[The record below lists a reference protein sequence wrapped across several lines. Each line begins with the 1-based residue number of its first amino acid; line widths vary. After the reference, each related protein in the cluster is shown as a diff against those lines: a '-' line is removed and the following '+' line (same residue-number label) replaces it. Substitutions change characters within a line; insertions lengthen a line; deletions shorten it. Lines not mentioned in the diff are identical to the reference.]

1 MSPSG
6 NAEGLQN
13 RVRELRATRGLTQE
27 DLARAAGLTRQSIIA
42 IEKGRF
48 TPSIATALTL
58 AAALD
63 APVDALFWLEDKNY
77 VKGKQ

>member
-13 RVRELRATRGLTQE
+13 RVREVRATRGLTQE
-27 DLARAAGLTRQSIIA
+27 SLAQTVGLTRQSIIA

-58 AAALD
+58 AAALGTS
-63 APVDALFWLEDKNY
+63 VDALFWIEQEKI
-77 VKGKQ
+77 G

>member
-13 RVRELRATRGLTQE
+13 TARATRSLTQE
-27 DLARAAGLTRQSIIA
+27 DLAQTVSLTRQSILA

-63 APVDALFWLEDKNY
+63 TSVDTLFWMEQ
-77 VKGKQ
+77 GK

>member
-1 MSPSG
+1 MSPSEI
-6 NAEGLQN
+6 AEGLQN
-13 RVRELRATRGLTQE
+13 WVRGLRATRGLTQE
-27 DLARAAGLTRQSIIA
+27 ELTRAAGLTRQRIIA

-63 APVDALFWLEDKNY
+63 AAVDALFWLEDKNR
-77 VKGKQ
+77 VQG

>member
-13 RVRELRATRGLTQE
+13 RVREIRADLGLTQE
-27 DLARAAGLTRQSIIA
+27 KLAQAVGLTRQSIIA

-58 AAALD
+58 AAALNTS
-63 APVDALFWLEDKNY
+63 VDALFWIEQEK
-77 VKGKQ
+77 